1 MKGSES
7 SAVCEGEDMQ
17 EKDWKRQKEKHV
29 ETKT

>member
-1 MKGSES
+1 VLCVR
-7 SAVCEGEDMQ
+7 VCEGEDMQ